1 MKNLQLIFKPV
12 SLVVFAVLLLLASCS
27 SPVEADNSN
36 YNAEVDF
43 AKALENM
50 EIGDISPE
58 EIDGLIFMREEEK
71 LARDVYLTMFDKWEA
86 KIFNNISKSEE
97 KHTNAIKLLLER
109 YGIEDPVQTND
120 IGVFTNS
127 ELQELYN
134 SLVVSGNTSLIEA
147 LKVGAAIEEI
157 DIIDLEEQVNGIV
170 KSEDILFVYIN
181 LLKGSKNHL
190 RAFVRNIGSQGET
203 YTPQSMDVVAY
214 ELIINTEME
223 NGKKGKGKG
232 NKKGNK
238 NR

>member
-1 MKNLQLIFKPV
+1 MKNLKLIFKPV
-12 SLVVFAVLLLLASCS
+12 SLVVLAFLLLLASCS

-36 YNAEVDF
+36 YNSDIDF
-43 AKALENM
+43 AKALESM

-71 LARDVYLTMFDKWEA
+71 LARDVYLTMYNKWEM

-97 KHTNAIKLLLER
+97 KHTNAIKMLLER
-109 YGIEDPVQTND
+109 YSIEDPVQVD
-120 IGVFTNS
+120 EIGIFNNS

-134 SLVVSGNTSLIEA
+134 TLISRGNNSLLEA

-157 DIIDLEEQVNGIV
+157 DIIDLENQVNGIV
-170 KSEDILFVYIN
+170 KSEDILLVYNN

-190 RAFVRNIGSQGET
+190 RAFVRNISSQGET
-203 YTPQSMDVVAY
+203 YTPQYMDVEAY
-214 ELIINTEME
+214 ELIINSEME
-223 NGKKGKGKG
+223 NGNKGKGKG
-232 NKKGNK
+232 NRKSGK

>member
-1 MKNLQLIFKPV
+1 MKNLQLILKPV
-12 SLVVFAVLLLLASCS
+12 SLVVLAFLLLLASCS

-36 YNAEVDF
+36 HQTEVDI
-43 AKALENM
+43 AKALESM

-71 LARDVYLTMFDKWEA
+71 LARDVYLTMFDKWES

-109 YGIEDPVQTND
+109 YGIEDPVQTD
-120 IGVFTNS
+120 EIGIFVNV

-134 SLVVSGNTSLIEA
+134 SLVIKGNTSLLEA
-147 LKVGAAIEEI
+147 FKVGTAIEEI
-157 DIIDLEEQVNGIV
+157 DIIDLEKQVSGVV
-170 KSEDILFVYIN
+170 KSEDILFVYNN

-190 RAFVRNIGSQGET
+190 RAFVRNISAQGET
-203 YTPQSMDVVAY
+203 YSPQYMEVEDY
-214 ELIINTEME
+214 DIIINAEMG

-232 NKKGNK
+232 KKRGGK
-238 NR
+238 NY

>member
-12 SLVVFAVLLLLASCS
+12 SLLVLAVLLLLASCS

-36 YNAEVDF
+36 YNSDIDF
-43 AKALENM
+43 AKALESM

-71 LARDVYLTMFDKWEA
+71 LARDVYLTMYNKWEM

-97 KHTNAIKLLLER
+97 KHTDAVKMLLDR
-109 YGIEDPVQTND
+109 YSIEDPVQVD
-120 IGVFTNS
+120 EIGIFNNS

-134 SLVVSGNTSLIEA
+134 TLISRGNNSLLEA

-157 DIIDLEEQVNGIV
+157 DIIDLENQVNGIV
-170 KSEDILFVYIN
+170 KSEDILLVYNN

-203 YTPQSMDVVAY
+203 YTPQYMDVEAY
-214 ELIINTEME
+214 ELIINSEME
-223 NGKKGKGKG
+223 NGNKGKGKG
-232 NKKGNK
+232 NRKSGK